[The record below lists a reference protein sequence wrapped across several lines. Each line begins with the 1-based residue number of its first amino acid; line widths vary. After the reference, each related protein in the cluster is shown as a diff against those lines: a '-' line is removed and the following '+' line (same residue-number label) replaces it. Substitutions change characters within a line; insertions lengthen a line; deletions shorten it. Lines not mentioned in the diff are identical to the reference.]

1 MAFLVLPP
9 LSQEVQFIRLY
20 GRWGG
25 QLTLPGTLERAP
37 ELFPEAGTS

>member
-1 MAFLVLPP
+1 VVFLLVLPP

-25 QLTLPGTLERAP
+25 QLTLPRDPGK
-37 ELFPEAGTS
+37 GS